1 LKEEDERQYFT
12 ARQQLLDQTAA
23 DEQIARDLQ
32 EQSSQVT
39 VNLIFL
45 GYFCELLVEALCY
58 KPEGCGFDSRW
69 CHWNFSFDIILLAA
83 LWTWG

>member
-12 ARQQLLDQTAA
+12 ARQQLLDQAAA
-23 DEQIARDLQ
+23 DEQIARELQ

-39 VNLIFL
+39 VNLILL

-58 KPEGCGFDSRW
+58 KLESCGFDSRW
-69 CHWNFSFDIILLAA
+69 CHWNFSFYIILPAA
-83 LWTWG
+83 LWPWG